1 MKDAFKAV
9 LSFILKILNAVKT
22 VLLFLLCH
30 PLLGGIVL
38 GPVLIF
44 GIALV
49 ASSLEDNPS
58 EQDDP
63 TRKVPVGRFARD
75 RGGLYEWTGGFV
87 LDAAGMLST
96 EQNEELSGYLL
107 ELNDT
112 TGVQIAVL
120 TLQTTGREPIHDF
133 AVRQFEKWQLGQ
145 KGIDNGALLSIA
157 LADRKTDITTGD
169 GIEGVLTD
177 ILCKTIL
184 DNVIAPAFRE
194 EKYGEG
200 IIGAVHA
207 MADTITR
214 GNSLVT
220 EETTPEAEDEIAD
233 TGQKGDL
240 FDYIYDRAEEKGL
253 GLLAIVIFV
262 LLAFL
267 FCGIVLLRLPVYLV
281 SMIFDGPPDSVGEFF
296 YELVL
301 GSAGGNFGRFWIL
314 GGGSSRSGGGGH
326 TSGGGASSG
335 W

>member
-22 VLLFLLCH
+22 VLVFLLCH
-30 PLLGGIVL
+30 PLLVGIVF

-49 ASSLEDNPS
+49 ATSSEGNPYETVA
-58 EQDDP
+58 EQD
-63 TRKVPVGRFARD
+63 TPVQEAPAPETPARSFARD
-75 RGGLYEWTGGFV
+75 GDGLYEWTGSFV
-87 LDAAGMLST
+87 LDAAEMLSAG
-96 EQNEELSGYLL
+96 QNEELSGYLL

-145 KGIDNGALLSIA
+145 KGIDNGALLTIA

-220 EETTPEAEDEIAD
+220 EETTPEAEDEIS
-233 TGQKGDL
+233 
-240 FDYIYDRAEEKGL
+240 RAEPAAEAKTDDDWVEFL
-253 GLLAIVIFV
+253 IYVAILILFV
-262 LLAFL
+262 LYAV
-267 FCGIVLLRLPVYLV
+267 IKKH
-281 SMIFDGPPDSVGEFF
+281 
-296 YELVL
+296 
-301 GSAGGNFGRFWIL
+301 FGWGRSSYRS